1 MKTIPK
7 INWFLFFL
15 LAAMLSCNGCVTD
28 SSSERDK
35 LAVAAELDA
44 RENTK
49 KLDQLGKNISDLK
62 ETIDGF
68 QVDIRYLREEID
80 KLKNRVE
87 EAEERAKTM
96 GKTGTP
102 EGSAKTGGK
111 KEKFKEGDI
120 AAAPPPSIEDV
131 KSAREEK
138 PAEPQSPAAGDIKTT
153 SLKPEDYYQNAYD
166 DLRFGEYESAI
177 EGFRKFIDQHP
188 GDKLAGNA
196 QYWIGECY
204 YGMKDFKRAAEEF
217 KKVRE
222 NYPKG
227 NKVPDARLKHALCLY
242 DLKEVDLCL
251 TELEKLVSEYKGT
264 SIADTASKQ
273 IERLK
278 NKQKQ

>member
-1 MKTIPK
+1 MKKIPK
-7 INWFLFFL
+7 ISGLLFIA
-15 LAAMLSCNGCVTD
+15 LAMALSCYGCVT
-28 SSSERDK
+28 STSSERDK
-35 LAVAAELDA
+35 FAVAAELDT
-44 RENTK
+44 RENSK
-49 KLDQLGKNISDLK
+49 KLDQLSKNISDHK

-68 QVDIRYLREEID
+68 QTDIRYLREEVD

-87 EAEERAKTM
+87 EAEERAKAA
-96 GKTGTP
+96 GKPGTP
-102 EGSAKTGGK
+102 EGSAKIIGK

-120 AAAPPPSIEDV
+120 VAAPPPSIEDV
-131 KSAREEK
+131 KSAREEAS
-138 PAEPQSPAAGDIKTT
+138 AEPQSPAAGDIKTT

-177 EGFRKFIDQHP
+177 EGFRKFIEQYP

-204 YGMKDFKRAAEEF
+204 YGMKDFKKAAEEF
-217 KKVRE
+217 KKVLE

-251 TELEKLVSEYKGT
+251 AELEKLVSEYKGA
-264 SIADTASKQ
+264 SIADAASKQ
-273 IERLK
+273 IERLRSK
-278 NKQKQ
+278 RK